1 VCEVGSPFLHTLY
14 ILSGICIYAGAHHA
28 LIARRQPIDRT
39 HLWFALMCS
48 AIALYVIAKAGAY
61 QSGSAAMLVSQRRWE
76 LSFAVMLFMFF
87 PWFVREYTGRR
98 TPWLPAGFTL
108 LMAAVLM
115 ANLLLPY
122 GVGYMRLP
130 DFSVLNLPWGE
141 RVADLRVPRQ
151 QQSAWFHVGLLGMI
165 LVLIYGLHASWR
177 QYRHGERRRALT
189 LAIAIAVFL
198 ALVLFNQLVNHG
210 IVDFIHT
217 AEFGFLALLLV
228 MNQSLAYDER
238 KFEQRMQA
246 VLDNMPAVVY
256 LKDLHGRYLLVNRQ
270 FRETFNFGNPAVKGK
285 TDYDFLPK
293 EQADTLR
300 ANDRRV
306 MHECSALKFDESIEV
321 GGVLRH
327 YITCKFPILAPD
339 GSLTAVGGTSMDV
352 TDARRLEVE
361 RDSLR
366 EQVLHADRVARIST
380 LSTSLAHELSQ
391 PLTAMLS
398 NAQAGLRFL
407 ERGAPEVDEFRDILQ
422 DIVRDDERAIAII
435 SGLRAM
441 LRQKNTA
448 RERVDLANVV
458 IESLDL
464 VHDEIL
470 RRGARCERELQT
482 NCYILA
488 DNVQIQQVILNLVMN
503 ALDAL
508 DPRPTEQ
515 RRLWVAVSSDG
526 GGQARVVVRD
536 SGAGLPS
543 NGAERIFE
551 SFYSTKGHGLG
562 MGLALCRSIIES
574 HGGRI
579 WANDNSDQGA
589 TVQFILPLVSE
600 EKKP

>member
-1 VCEVGSPFLHTLY
+1 MGSPFLHTLY
-14 ILSGICIYAGAHHA
+14 ILSGICIYAGVHHA

-48 AIALYVIAKAGAY
+48 AIAAYVIAKAGAY

-98 TPWLPAGFTL
+98 SPWLPAGFTL

-130 DFSVLNLPWGE
+130 EFSVLSLPWGE
-141 RVADLRVPRQ
+141 RVADLGVPRR
-151 QQSAWFHVGLLGMI
+151 QQSAWFQIGRMGMI

-189 LAIAIAVFL
+189 LAIAIAIFL
-198 ALVLFNQLVNHG
+198 AMVLFNQLVNHG

-238 KFEQRMQA
+238 KFEQRMQE

-270 FRETFNFGNPAVKGK
+270 FRETFDLGNPAVKGK

-293 EQADTLR
+293 DQADTLR

-306 MHECSALKFDESIEV
+306 MHERSALKFDESIEV

-339 GSLTAVGGTSMDV
+339 GSLTAMGGTSMDV

-407 ERGAPEVDEFRDILQ
+407 DQDAPALDEFRDILK

-441 LRQKNTA
+441 LRQKNNA
-448 RERVDLANVV
+448 REWIDLADAVSEALNL
-458 IESLDL
+458 I
-464 VHDEIL
+464 HDEII
-470 RRGARCERELQT
+470 RRGVCCDRELQP
-482 NCYILA
+482 NCLVLS
-488 DNVQIQQVILNLVMN
+488 DKVQIEQVVLNLVMN

-508 DPRPTEQ
+508 DDRSADQ
-515 RRLWVAVSSDG
+515 RRVVVSVTSDG
-526 GGQARVVVRD
+526 DGQARVAVRD
-536 SGAGLPS
+536 SGAGLPPDQV
-543 NGAERIFE
+543 ERIFD
-551 SFYSTKGHGLG
+551 SFYSTKSQGLG
-562 MGLALCRSIIES
+562 MGLALCRSIVES

-579 WANDNSDQGA
+579 WATNNPDQGA
-589 TVQFILPLVSE
+589 TMQFILPMARRE
-600 EKKP
+600 QT